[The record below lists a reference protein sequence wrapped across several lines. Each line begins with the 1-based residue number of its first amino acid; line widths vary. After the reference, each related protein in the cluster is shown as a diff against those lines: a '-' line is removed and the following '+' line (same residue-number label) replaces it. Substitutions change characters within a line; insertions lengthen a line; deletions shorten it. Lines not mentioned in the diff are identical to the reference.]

1 MSYNNNLAKQFYDVA
16 PYFIKILISS
26 IYGIS
31 QRSNRYGKTYK
42 SQIDILKDSQYWTN
56 EELANYQQDK
66 TTAFLLNVCK
76 NVPYYKNAG
85 YGNLFTSASDYQSLP
100 ILVKEQVKQNIQ
112 ELYNIGSDK
121 MIWSHT
127 SGTTGSA
134 MIFPISMEAFQNEYA
149 HRWLHYG
156 MGGVSLHKR
165 EKIAFCAGHPVAASG
180 RRRPPF
186 WVHDLVNNHMYFSS
200 YHMSEGNLRYYIKKL
215 EDFNPLL
222 LHGYPSSIYLLA
234 NAYKSFGKKKLALKS
249 IFTSSET
256 LLHYQRKKIE
266 DTFQVK
272 VYNYYGTSEMSAYI
286 TECEKGELH
295 LKSEYSYVEILNS
308 DNQACKPG
316 ETGRI
321 VSTNFTNTAF
331 PLIRYD
337 VGDAVKISSNQAPK
351 CGKNGLLIDHIWGRI
366 ENYIYTPEGYMV
378 GRLDHLFKDAL
389 NVKEAQIEQRDVT
402 EVIIR
407 ITPGDN
413 YTKDNER
420 TILKEARKRLGNSIK
435 ILFEYVEYIPRTS
448 GGKFRFIISN
458 LNTTFTHHRNS
469 DFQPDF

>member
-31 QRSNRYGKTYK
+31 QRSNRYGKTYN

-165 EKIAFCAGHPVAASG
+165 EKIAFCAGHPVAAPG

-200 YHMSEGNLRYYIKKL
+200 YHMSEGNLRYYIK
-215 EDFNPLL
+215 E
-222 LHGYPSSIYLLA
+222 
-234 NAYKSFGKKKLALKS
+234 
-249 IFTSSET
+249 
-256 LLHYQRKKIE
+256 
-266 DTFQVK
+266 V
-272 VYNYYGTSEMSAYI
+272 M
-286 TECEKGELH
+286 
-295 LKSEYSYVEILNS
+295 IL
-308 DNQACKPG
+308 
-316 ETGRI
+316 R
-321 VSTNFTNTAF
+321 
-331 PLIRYD
+331 
-337 VGDAVKISSNQAPK
+337 
-351 CGKNGLLIDHIWGRI
+351 
-366 ENYIYTPEGYMV
+366 
-378 GRLDHLFKDAL
+378 
-389 NVKEAQIEQRDVT
+389 
-402 EVIIR
+402 
-407 ITPGDN
+407 
-413 YTKDNER
+413 
-420 TILKEARKRLGNSIK
+420 
-435 ILFEYVEYIPRTS
+435 
-448 GGKFRFIISN
+448 
-458 LNTTFTHHRNS
+458 
-469 DFQPDF
+469 